1 MVFEF
6 MLSAKAST
14 KQLEVFAEML
24 DSKNWMVI
32 ILRGIPVMCFMVK
45 NAAFP
50 VFLRIVFYILRS

>member
-24 DSKNWMVI
+24 DSN
-32 ILRGIPVMCFMVK
+32 GH
-45 NAAFP
+45 
-50 VFLRIVFYILRS
+50 YIKVNSSDV